1 VPDKRLREAA
11 TEIQDQTM
19 TAAPSFSAP
28 MTSPAPIATAAEAEK
43 VIAHFLEVMDKL
55 VGVLRQET
63 DLVRGGRLA
72 QAAALAQPKADLTS
86 LYIAAALRLRASQTH
101 LSRIIPDRLAALR
114 RHHDTFRTL
123 LQINLTVLAT
133 AHAVSEGIVRGVNA
147 EVQRRNIP
155 NTYTAAG
162 QRAAPTARQIR
173 PLAVSRSL

>member
-1 VPDKRLREAA
+1 
-11 TEIQDQTM
+11 M

-43 VIAHFLEVMDKL
+43 LIAHFLEVMDSL

-72 QAAALAQPKADLTS
+72 QATALAQPKAELTR
-86 LYIAAALRLRASQTH
+86 LYIAAALRLRASHTH
-101 LSRIIPDRLAALR
+101 LSRIIPDRVEALR

-133 AHAVSEGIVRGVNA
+133 AHAVSEGIVRGVSGEMA
-147 EVQRRNIP
+147 RHAAPQ
-155 NTYTAAG
+155 TYGASGRANLPGRSAAG
-162 QRAAPTARQIR
+162 
-173 PLAVSRSL
+173 PLAVSRTL

>member
-1 VPDKRLREAA
+1 
-11 TEIQDQTM
+11 M
-19 TAAPSFSAP
+19 SAAPSFSAP
-28 MTSPAPIATAAEAEK
+28 ITSPAAITTAAEAEK
-43 VIAHFLEVMDKL
+43 LIAHFLEVMDKL
-55 VGVLRQET
+55 VDVLRQET

-72 QAAALAQPKADLTS
+72 QAAALAQPKADLTR

-101 LSRIIPDRLAALR
+101 LAQIIPDRLAALR

-162 QRAAPTARQIR
+162 QRAAPSPRQIR

>member
-1 VPDKRLREAA
+1 
-11 TEIQDQTM
+11 M

-43 VIAHFLEVMDKL
+43 LIAHFLEVMDNL

-101 LSRIIPDRLAALR
+101 LSRIIPDRLAGLR
-114 RHHDTFRTL
+114 RQHDTFRTL

-133 AHAVSEGIVRGVNA
+133 AHAVSEGIVRGVSGEMA
-147 EVQRRNIP
+147 RHAAPQ
-155 NTYTAAG
+155 TYGASGRANLPGRSAAG
-162 QRAAPTARQIR
+162 
-173 PLAVSRSL
+173 PLAVSRTL